1 MENTVAKIKWK
12 VKRFFH
18 STKGKIITVLSLI
31 FGGWF
36 LYLRGKNDGK
46 ELVYSEWK
54 ESWKGWINDWWPK
67 TGDRVVV
74 ERVDANKVIHCGFF
88 EDTSEEITEL
98 KETIKALTK
107 EVNGNETA

>member
-1 MENTVAKIKWK
+1 MKNTVAKIKES

-36 LYLRGKNDGK
+36 LYRKGFNDGQ
-46 ELVYSEWK
+46 E
-54 ESWKGWINDWWPK
+54 PK
-67 TGDRVVV
+67 ALLAAWHNSMGLGSVSLGED
-74 ERVDANKVIHCGFF
+74 EAGEEIKFGFF
-88 EDTSEEITEL
+88 TNATKEVIEL

-107 EVNGNETA
+107 EVNGNGNETA